1 MKMSMKNAAIFAA
14 IAVFFVTFTLT
25 AEGADRKSKKRLKNA
40 VATVN
45 GEPISITDFE
55 RQVNI
60 ARQRYAS
67 QGQNIDETQ
76 MGEFRK
82 KVLDNLIDS
91 ELIYQESKKQGY
103 IADEEQIT
111 SQFEGI
117 KKQFS
122 DDKEFEAAL
131 SRMNYTQDSLKEDI
145 RRSITVQNFIEKE
158 IAASITIPEKESR
171 EYYGKHPEAFSQPE
185 QIRARH
191 ILILVPEGA
200 DEKADQAALNKI
212 KEVQKKLQNGAD
224 FEALAKEYSEGPSAK
239 QGGDLGFFQRGQMVK
254 PFEAAAFSLQPG
266 EVSPIVKTQYGYHLI
281 KVTDKRAGVKV
292 PYEHMKKQ
300 IDEYLKQDKIQKKI
314 GNLLEKM
321 RLEATIV
328 RLLPDQAGKN
338 TSK

>member
-1 MKMSMKNAAIFAA
+1 MKMNMKNTAILIG
-14 IAVFFVTFTLT
+14 IAVLVITFTLT
-25 AEGADRKSKKRLKNA
+25 AEGADRKSKKLLKDA

-45 GEPISITDFE
+45 GEPISTTDFE

-67 QGQNIDETQ
+67 QGQNIDESQ

-82 KVLDNLIDS
+82 KILDNLIDS
-91 ELIYQESKKQGY
+91 ELIYQESKKSGY

-117 KKQFS
+117 KKQFP

-131 SRMNYTQDSLKEDI
+131 SRMDYTSDSLKEDI

-158 IAASITIPEKESR
+158 IASSITIPEKESR
-171 EYYGKHPEAFSQPE
+171 EYYSSHPEAFSQPE

-191 ILILVPEGA
+191 ILILVGEGA
-200 DEKADQAALNKI
+200 DEKADQEALNKI

-254 PFEAAAFSLQPG
+254 PFEVAAFALQPG

-281 KVTDKRAGVKV
+281 KVTDKRAGVNV
-292 PYEHMKKQ
+292 PYEHMKNQ
-300 IDEYLKQDKIQKKI
+300 IDEYLKQAKIQEKI

-321 RLEATIV
+321 RLEATVV
-328 RLLPDQAGKN
+328 RLLPDQTGKN